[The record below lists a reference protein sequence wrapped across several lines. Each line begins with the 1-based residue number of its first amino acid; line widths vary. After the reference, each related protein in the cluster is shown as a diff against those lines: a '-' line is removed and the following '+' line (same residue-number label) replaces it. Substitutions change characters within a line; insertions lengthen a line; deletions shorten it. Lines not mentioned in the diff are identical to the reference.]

1 MIRSPAIWIIT
12 SMVVGFTVWL
22 LWTSRPAPLE
32 TGMEALNG
40 TQQGDRDSAAEE
52 VRAVA
57 TQITEISDKLEDIET
72 RQSGETDRIRQENE
86 QSIAGIRETIESLK
100 DQTRTPPE
108 VIESLAQIG
117 DRLTALEISLDD
129 GGHVDF
135 EYPVGSAASP
145 SIIWIEPLDGP
156 SSAALEVDGIGDLIP
171 TDIALRGEEP
181 PADPRYTIPPSS
193 IVYATAIT
201 SLVGRIPVNGRIE
214 TPWRFKLISS
224 GRNLTSRRFEVPGLE
239 GVIWTGIA
247 HGDYTLSC
255 VSGTIDT
262 VSYVFDDGSVD
273 TQRSPVD
280 PDDITNGIGWIS
292 DDRGNPC
299 IKGDLKTNVPQA
311 IRRSVVAGTF
321 SGLARGYADAQSTRS
336 TDSSGTTST
345 TVTGDS
351 AEYALGVCSVRSHKR
366 IQSVAATASGP
377 VFRCDLCS
385 GRPGSGDTHRTAGAH
400 RRTAW
405 RPPPRPQRPE
415 IGSTGGKRCEIWQ
428 SGLASQ
434 RQYWPAAA
442 QAADWS
448 LRCRTVA

>member
-12 SMVVGFTVWL
+12 AMVVGFAAWL
-22 LWTSRPAPLE
+22 LWTSSPAPPE
-32 TGMEALNG
+32 TAMQLNG

-57 TQITEISDKLEDIET
+57 TQITAVRDKLEDIEE
-72 RQSGETDRIRQENE
+72 RQSGETDRIRQQTE
-86 QSIAGIRETIESLK
+86 QSIAGIRDTVESLK
-100 DQTRTPPE
+100 DQSRTPPE

-117 DRLTALEISLDD
+117 ERLTALEISLDD
-129 GGHVDF
+129 GGGVDF
-135 EYPVGSAASP
+135 EYPIGPSATP
-145 SIIWIEPLDGP
+145 SIIWIEPLNT
-156 SSAALEVDGIGDLIP
+156 SVSAALAVDGFGDLIP

-193 IVYATAIT
+193 IVYATALT
-201 SLVGRIPVNGRIE
+201 SLVGRIPVNGRLE

-262 VSYVFDDGSVD
+262 ISYVFDDGSVH

-280 PDDITNGIGWIS
+280 PDDVTNGIGWIS
-292 DDRGNPC
+292 DERGNPC

-321 SGLARGYADAQSTRS
+321 AGLAQGYADAQSTRS
-336 TDSSGTTST
+336 TDSSGTRST
-345 TVTGDS
+345 TVTGDA
-351 AEYALGVCSVRSHKR
+351 AEYALASAASEAISASNQWLQRHLG
-366 IQSVAATASGP
+366 QSFDAIYVPA
-377 VFRCDLCS
+377 
-385 GRPGSGDTHRTAGAH
+385 GREVVIHIEQQVHIDEQPGG
-400 RRTAW
+400 RRLDHSA
-405 RPPPRPQRPE
+405 PK
-415 IGSTGGKRCEIWQ
+415 S
-428 SGLASQ
+428 A
-434 RQYWPAAA
+434 
-442 QAADWS
+442 
-448 LRCRTVA
+448 LRVESDAKYGNLD

>member
-12 SMVVGFTVWL
+12 AMVVGFAGWL
-22 LWTSRPAPLE
+22 LWTSSPAPPE
-32 TGMEALNG
+32 TAMEALNG

-57 TQITEISDKLEDIET
+57 TQITEVRDKLADIEE
-72 RQSGETDRIRQENE
+72 RQSGETDRIRQETE
-86 QSIAGIRETIESLK
+86 QSIAGIRDTVESLK
-100 DQTRTPPE
+100 DQNWTPPE

-117 DRLTALEISLDD
+117 ERLTALEISLDD
-129 GGHVDF
+129 GGGVDF
-135 EYPVGSAASP
+135 EYPIGPSATP
-145 SIIWIEPLDGP
+145 SIIWIEPLNI
-156 SSAALEVDGIGDLIP
+156 SVSAALAVDGFGDLIP
-171 TDIALRGEEP
+171 TDIAPPGEEP

-193 IVYATAIT
+193 IIYTTALT

-262 VSYVFDDGSVD
+262 ISYVFDDGSVH

-292 DDRGNPC
+292 DERGNPC

-321 SGLARGYADAQSTRS
+321 SGLAQGYADAQSTRS

-345 TVTGDS
+345 TVTGNA
-351 AEYALGVCSVRSHKR
+351 AEYALASAASDAISESNQWLQRHLG
-366 IQSVAATASGP
+366 QSFDAIYVPA
-377 VFRCDLCS
+377 
-385 GRPGSGDTHRTAGAH
+385 GREVVIHIEQQVHIDEQPGG
-400 RRTAW
+400 RRLDHSA
-405 RPPPRPQRPE
+405 PKSAQRVE
-415 IGSTGGKRCEIWQ
+415 SDAKYGN
-428 SGLASQ
+428 L
-434 RQYWPAAA
+434 
-442 QAADWS
+442 D
-448 LRCRTVA
+448 

>member
-12 SMVVGFTVWL
+12 AMVVGFTVWL
-22 LWTSRPAPLE
+22 LWTSSPAPLE
-32 TGMEALNG
+32 TAGDLTG

-57 TQITEISDKLEDIET
+57 TQITEISDKIEDIEE
-72 RQSGETDRIRQENE
+72 RQSGETDRIRQDTE

-100 DQTRTPPE
+100 DQNWTPPE

-129 GGHVDF
+129 GGRVDF
-135 EYPVGSAASP
+135 EYPIGASAAP
-145 SIIWIEPLDGP
+145 SIIWIEPLNAP
-156 SSAALEVDGIGDLIP
+156 ESATLGVDGIGDLIP
-171 TDIALRGEEP
+171 TDVALRGEEP

-193 IVYATAIT
+193 IIYATALT
-201 SLVGRIPVNGRIE
+201 SLVGRIPINGRIE

-262 VSYVFDDGSVD
+262 ISYVFDDGSVH

-292 DDRGNPC
+292 DERGNPC

-321 SGLARGYADAQSTRS
+321 CRPGTGICGRAVHPHHRFQRQHINDCDGRFSGICAGI
-336 TDSSGTTST
+336 
-345 TVTGDS
+345 
-351 AEYALGVCSVRSHKR
+351 CSVRSHKR
-366 IQSVAATASGP
+366 IESMAAAASRP

-385 GRPGSGDTHRTAGAH
+385 GWPGSGDTYRTAGAH
-400 RRTAW
+400 RRTA
-405 RPPPRPQRPE
+405 
-415 IGSTGGKRCEIWQ
+415 
-428 SGLASQ
+428 
-434 RQYWPAAA
+434 
-442 QAADWS
+442 
-448 LRCRTVA
+448 

>member
-12 SMVVGFTVWL
+12 AMVVGFTVWL
-22 LWTSRPAPLE
+22 LWTSSPAPQKTAGDL
-32 TGMEALNG
+32 TG

-57 TQITEISDKLEDIET
+57 TQITEISDRIEDIEE
-72 RQSGETDRIRQENE
+72 RQSGETNRIRQDTE

-100 DQTRTPPE
+100 DQNWTPPE

-129 GGHVDF
+129 GGRVDF
-135 EYPVGSAASP
+135 EYPIGSSASP
-145 SIIWIEPLDGP
+145 SIIWIEPLNAP
-156 SSAALEVDGIGDLIP
+156 QSAALGVDGFGDLIP
-171 TDIALRGEEP
+171 TDVALRGEEP

-193 IVYATAIT
+193 IVYATALT
-201 SLVGRIPVNGRIE
+201 SLVGRIPINGRIE

-262 VSYVFDDGSVD
+262 ISYVFDDGSVH

-292 DDRGNPC
+292 DARGNPC

-321 SGLARGYADAQSTRS
+321 SGLAQGYADALSTRT
-336 TDSSGTTST
+336 TDSSGSTST

-351 AEYALGVCSVRSHKR
+351 AEYALASAASKAISESNQWLQRHLG
-366 IQSVAATASGP
+366 QSFDAIYVPA
-377 VFRCDLCS
+377 
-385 GRPGSGDTHRTAGAH
+385 GREVVIHIEQQVHIDEQPGG
-400 RRTAW
+400 RRLDHGF
-405 RPPPRPQRPE
+405 PE
-415 IGSTGGKRCEIWQ
+415 S
-428 SGLASQ
+428 A
-434 RQYWPAAA
+434 
-442 QAADWS
+442 
-448 LRCRTVA
+448 LRVESDAKFGTLD